1 MKQENSE
8 IGKKVLTDGL
18 DLGIQTGGC
27 AKIETY
33 LLLIVGVYQFCFCAK
48 QVTTFKMIFR
58 LIFLYLIFFGE
69 NNGQNGS
76 NAVSKNIETST
87 KLPISNKLTIN
98 FKYEIKPFNFWGK
111 FIFQKGLLSRPLLNT
126 ATKIS
131 TEMPTALTTSEET
144 TTLPIEN
151 FFTSAVDFV
160 EKEITFSTK
169 KTAWKG

>member
-1 MKQENSE
+1 
-8 IGKKVLTDGL
+8 
-18 DLGIQTGGC
+18 
-27 AKIETY
+27 
-33 LLLIVGVYQFCFCAK
+33 
-48 QVTTFKMIFR
+48 MIFR

-76 NAVSKNIETST
+76 NEFFGSSSLAVSKNIETST

-144 TTLPIEN
+144 TILAIEN
-151 FFTSAVDFV
+151 VYTSAVDFE

-169 KTAWKG
+169 KIAWKSKYLNGINTYK